1 MKIIL
6 LAGGPRGGLDLF
18 QSLLD
23 GHEEILQ
30 FPGIIYVNDKLKKIL
45 SNKYKE
51 KIAKN
56 FIKEYPNFF
65 DSRKSKIERHYML
78 GEKKKQF
85 YRVDKKKFIKKFIL
99 LSKKNFFKNSSFQ
112 NLFLLHMAYDQGNN
126 SKKKKILVIN
136 AHIIPFIFNFEKIF
150 KGVKFEI
157 IHTIRH
163 PLSAISS
170 TLKNWLKFKNGIY
183 LKPKELYYNLETMVF
198 GIQKLKKLNKK
209 IYIIQLE
216 NLHQKLNLVMQHFCK
231 IYDLKF
237 KKCLRKSTYHNLKW
251 WGDKISGKDLNGIN
265 KKFKIS
271 YDLDYFEEKDLSYLK
286 FVLENIL
293 RKYNY
298 KINVS
303 RKAELHLK
311 PLRCEL
317 ISWKKTIQNKQ
328 IKHFLSIFYFYIKRI
343 LKFNKFFI
351 KNISLPNSILLK
363 NKII

>member
-1 MKIIL
+1 
-6 LAGGPRGGLDLF
+6 
-18 QSLLD
+18 
-23 GHEEILQ
+23 
-30 FPGIIYVNDKLKKIL
+30 
-45 SNKYKE
+45 
-51 KIAKN
+51 
-56 FIKEYPNFF
+56 
-65 DSRKSKIERHYML
+65 
-78 GEKKKQF
+78 
-85 YRVDKKKFIKKFIL
+85 
-99 LSKKNFFKNSSFQ
+99 
-112 NLFLLHMAYDQGNN
+112 MAYDQSN
-126 SKKKKILVIN
+126 KKKILVIN
-136 AHIIPFIFNFEKIF
+136 AHIIPFIFSFEKIF
-150 KGVKFEI
+150 KNINFEI

-170 TLKNWLKFKNGIY
+170 DIKNWLKFKNGIY

-198 GIQKLKKLNKK
+198 GIQELKKLDKK
-209 IYIIQLE
+209 IYIVQLE
-216 NLHQKLNLVMQHFCK
+216 NLHQKINLVMQHFCK

-237 KKCLRKSTYHNLKW
+237 KNCLRKSTYHNLKW

-271 YDLDYFEEKDLSYLK
+271 YDLNYFEEKDLSYFK
-286 FVLENIL
+286 YVLENIL

-303 RKAELHLK
+303 RKAQLHLK
-311 PLRCEL
+311 PLKCEL

-328 IKHFLSIFYFYIKRI
+328 IKHSFSIFYFYIKRI